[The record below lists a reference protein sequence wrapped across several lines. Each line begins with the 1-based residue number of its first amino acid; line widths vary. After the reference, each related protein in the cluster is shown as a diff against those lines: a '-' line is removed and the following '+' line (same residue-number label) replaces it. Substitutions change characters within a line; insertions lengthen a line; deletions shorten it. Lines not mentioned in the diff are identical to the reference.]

1 MGQEPR
7 RTATAPST
15 NNRATGPAAP
25 STAATPRITSNF
37 LNRVESAVAVF
48 GAGFLTADAF
58 QLMDRSR
65 AMTGLYQ
72 RDITFPGD
80 LIQSNRDFYISFK
93 FQQYEKRSITNSP
106 FLRSSGGIR
115 LPLPSNLKDNLSVS
129 YNPAELGPS
138 AGAGL
143 ESIVG
148 ESPMPEGTIAAAVTL
163 AERGFLAGASIVEG
177 RALEAAQK
185 LLGRGAEAA
194 SAYSGVAA
202 NPYQTILFKNPNF
215 KKHNFS
221 WKLMPRDEDE
231 SNKIRDL
238 VRTFQFH
245 MSPGV
250 SRGPGLFFSYPSMVI
265 VSLFPSSEY
274 LYRFKPCV
282 VETVDVNYAAGS
294 GPSFFKRSQAP
305 SAITLS
311 IQLQEIEYWIN
322 DDYDANNTNGT
333 ERGKNVFDDIAAMNR
348 MR

>member
-7 RTATAPST
+7 RTAPAT
-15 NNRATGPAAP
+15 NNGNRTLLEAARA
-25 STAATPRITSNF
+25 RITPGF
-37 LNRVESAVAVF
+37 IDRAKLATTVL
-48 GAGFLTADAF
+48 GAGFLTADAV
-58 QLMDRSR
+58 QLMGRSR
-65 AMTGLYQ
+65 AMAGLYQ
-72 RDITFPGD
+72 NEITFPSD
-80 LIQSNRDFYISFK
+80 LIQSNRDFYVSFK
-93 FQQYEKRSITNSP
+93 FQQYEKRSIANSP

-115 LPLPSNLKDNLSVS
+115 LPLPGNLKDNLSVT
-129 YNPAELGPS
+129 YNPDSLGPA

-148 ESPMPEGTIAAAVTL
+148 ESPMPEGTIAGVAETAKRAALTV
-163 AERGFLAGASIVEG
+163 ASIAEG
-177 RALEAAQK
+177 RALEVAQQAAQRQ
-185 LLGRGAEAA
+185 LGRSAEAA
-194 SAYSGVAA
+194 SAYSGIAA

-238 VRTFQFH
+238 IRTCQYH

-265 VSLFPSSEY
+265 VSLFPSSEF

-294 GPSFFKRSQAP
+294 GPSFFKRKQAP

-322 DDYDANNTNGT
+322 DDYDPNNTNGT
-333 ERGKNVFDDIAAMNR
+333 ERGKSVFDDIAAINR
-348 MR
+348 IG

>member
-1 MGQEPR
+1 MANESR
-7 RTATAPST
+7 NTAPPA
-15 NNRATGPAAP
+15 RAPGPAAP
-25 STAATPRITSNF
+25 PTSARPRITSNF
-37 LNRVESAVAVF
+37 IDRAKLAVAGLGV
-48 GAGFLTADAF
+48 GFLTADAA
-58 QLMDRSR
+58 QLMGRSR
-65 AMTGLYQ
+65 AMAGLYQ
-72 RDITFPGD
+72 NDITFPSD
-80 LIQSNRDFYISFK
+80 LIQSNRDFYVSFK
-93 FQQYEKRSITNSP
+93 FQQYEKRSIANSP

-115 LPLPSNLKDNLSVS
+115 LPLPGNLKDNLSVT
-129 YNPAELGPS
+129 YNPDSLGPA

-148 ESPMPEGTIAAAVTL
+148 ESPMPEGTIAAA
-163 AERGFLAGASIVEG
+163 AETAKRAALTVASIAEG
-177 RALEAAQK
+177 RALEVAQK
-185 LLGRGAEAA
+185 ELGTIAEAA
-194 SAYSGVAA
+194 FAYSGVAA

-221 WKLMPRDEDE
+221 WKLMPRDEYE

-238 VRTFQFH
+238 IRTFQYH

-265 VSLFPSSEY
+265 VSLFPSSEF

-322 DDYDANNTNGT
+322 DDYDPNNTNGT

-348 MR
+348 MG